1 MKNNDKDWQAFLD
14 GHEDF
19 LKEISEDDFDETG
32 ATEQQFGMTLFSG
45 EPDGYFMTFNT
56 QLDIFQF
63 VRLLRY
69 FFGVEGID
77 VGHADWGDH
86 HFHNVDEDDDEIEDE

>member
-1 MKNNDKDWQAFLD
+1 MNNDEQNWQAFLD
-14 GHEDF
+14 SHEDF
-19 LKEISEDDFDETG
+19 VKEFSNEDFDEQDVP
-32 ATEQQFGMTLFSG
+32 EKQFGMTLFSG

-56 QLDIFQF
+56 QIDIFQF

-77 VGHADWGDH
+77 IGHSHYSDH
-86 HFHNVDEDDDEIEDE
+86 HFHNIDEDDETDDD